1 MAKKGLG
8 KGFDT
13 AFKGL
18 DVFFS
23 NEESAENVVSTGVED
38 TGKGSLLIKLSD
50 IDPNKN
56 QPRKLFFDDSLEEL
70 AESIRIHGILQPLAL
85 RRGEG
90 GRYQIIAGE
99 RRFRAAK
106 RAGLSEVPAVIV
118 DADDRTVAELALI
131 ENLQREDLNPVE
143 EAEGFRALIEEF
155 SLTQEQ
161 AAERLG
167 KSRSSLTNAMRL
179 LALSPEALSL
189 LREGRIERG
198 HAKVILGLS
207 DKNKQTE
214 AANIVAEKGLN
225 VRQTEELVRR
235 MNRSLLTPPEETD
248 VFEVDY
254 VASLERDLTKSLGRR
269 VKLSHG
275 KKKGTLSLE
284 YYGNDDLDRLIKILS
299 KIK

>member
-13 AFKGL
+13 SFKGL

-23 NEESAENVVSTGVED
+23 NEESTESVSSPGAEDS
-38 TGKGSLLIKLSD
+38 GKGSLLIKLSD

-85 RRGEG
+85 RRSEG

-118 DADDRTVAELALI
+118 DADDRAVAELALI

-179 LALSPEALSL
+179 LALSPEALAL

-248 VFEVDY
+248 SFEVDY

>member
-85 RRGEG
+85 RRSEG

-118 DADDRTVAELALI
+118 DADDRAVAELALI

>member
-13 AFKGL
+13 EFKGL

-23 NEESAENVVSTGVED
+23 NEENTENVVLNGAED
-38 TGKGSLLIKLSD
+38 TGRGSLLVKLSD

-85 RRGEG
+85 RRSEG

-106 RAGLSEVPAVIV
+106 RAGLEEVPAVIV
-118 DADDRTVAELALI
+118 DADDRAVAELALI

-235 MNRSLLTPPEETD
+235 MNRSLLTPPEEPD
-248 VFEVDY
+248 VIEVDY

>member
-23 NEESAENVVSTGVED
+23 NEESVENVVSTGVED
-38 TGKGSLLIKLSD
+38 TRKGSLLIKLSD

-85 RRGEG
+85 RRSEG

-118 DADDRTVAELALI
+118 DADDRAVAELALI

-179 LALSPEALSL
+179 LALSTEALSL

-214 AANIVAEKGLN
+214 AATIVAEKGLN

-248 VFEVDY
+248 IIEVDY

>member
-8 KGFDT
+8 KGLDALFLSDLVPDT
-13 AFKGL
+13 PPAEAVP
-18 DVFFS
+18 DSAS
-23 NEESAENVVSTGVED
+23 N
-38 TGKGSLLIKLSD
+38 LIKITD

-56 QPRKLFFDDSLEEL
+56 QPRKLFYDDSLEEL
-70 AESIRIHGILQPLAL
+70 AESIRMHGILQPLAL
-85 RRGEG
+85 RRTDG

-106 RAGLSEVPAVIV
+106 RAGLTEVPAVIV
-118 DADDRTVAELALI
+118 EADAREVAELALI

-143 EAEGFRALIEEF
+143 EAEGFKYLLEEF
-155 SLTQEQ
+155 SLTQEE

-167 KSRSSLTNAMRL
+167 KSRSTLANSMRL
-179 LALSPEALSL
+179 LALSPDALAL
-189 LREGRIERG
+189 LREGKIERG

-207 DKNKQTE
+207 DPDKQTE
-214 AANIVAEKGLN
+214 AAYIVAERNLN

-235 MNRSLLTPPEETD
+235 MNKSTLTPPQADEIP
-248 VFEVDY
+248 EVDY
-254 VASLERDLTKSLGRR
+254 IAALERDLTKSLGRR

-284 YYGNDDLDRLIKILS
+284 YYGNDDLDLLIKALS
-299 KIK
+299 RIK

>member
-23 NEESAENVVSTGVED
+23 NDEKYESVASSGVED
-38 TGKGSLLIKLSD
+38 SGKGTLLIKLSD

-85 RRGEG
+85 RRSEG

-118 DADDRTVAELALI
+118 DADDRAVAELALI

-235 MNRSLLTPPEETD
+235 MNRSLLAPPEETD
-248 VFEVDY
+248 VLEVDY